1 MKLKFIVQARVMAC
15 VAFLMLSV
23 GFGLS
28 QKMPATKNANINVI
42 TPPIGFDTTSAFNGY
57 LSIQNSAAIMML
69 QLDNSNYIRIV
80 EAIDQDY
87 MDRNKLILK
96 SKEDIVTRSGS
107 KGKGLTFSFELNGNT
122 FIRKMVFIGNTK
134 KTLWLNITYPMDL
147 EELLSGP
154 INSSI
159 ATANIEL
166 LD

>member
-28 QKMPATKNANINVI
+28 QKMPTTKNANINVI

-69 QLDNSNYIRIV
+69 QLDNSNYIRIA

>member
-69 QLDNSNYIRIV
+69 QLDNSNDSRIAD
-80 EAIDQDY
+80 AIDQDY

>member
-1 MKLKFIVQARVMAC
+1 MKFKFLVLTHHLVLFS
-15 VAFLMLSV
+15 FLILSV
-23 GFGLS
+23 GFGIS
-28 QKMPATKNANINVI
+28 QKIPATKNANINAI

-57 LSIQNSAAIMML
+57 LSMQNSAAIMML

-154 INSSI
+154 IENCI
-159 ATANIEL
+159 ATSNIEL

>member
-57 LSIQNSAAIMML
+57 LSIQNSAALMML
-69 QLDNSNYIRIV
+69 QLDNSNYIRIA

-96 SKEDIVTRSGS
+96 SKEDFVTRSGS

>member
-69 QLDNSNYIRIV
+69 QLDNSNYIRIA

-147 EELLSGP
+147 EELLSEP
-154 INSSI
+154 IDNSI

>member
-69 QLDNSNYIRIV
+69 QLDNSNYIRIA

-147 EELLSGP
+147 EELLSSP

>member
-23 GFGLS
+23 GLGLS

-69 QLDNSNYIRIV
+69 QLDNSNYIRIA

>member
-1 MKLKFIVQARVMAC
+1 MKLKFIVQTRLLVC
-15 VAFLMLSV
+15 VLFLMFSLSI
-23 GFGLS
+23 GLS
-28 QKMPATKNANINVI
+28 QKMPATKNANINAI
-42 TPPIGFDTTSAFNGY
+42 IPPIGFDTTSAFNGY
-57 LSIQNSAAIMML
+57 LSMQNSAAIMML
-69 QLDNSNYIRIV
+69 QLENSNYIRIV

-96 SKEDIVTRSGS
+96 SKEDIKTRSGS

-147 EELLSGP
+147 DELLSGP
-154 INSSI
+154 IENSI
-159 ATANIEL
+159 ATADIDL

>member
-1 MKLKFIVQARVMAC
+1 MMLKFIVHARVLAC
-15 VAFLMLSV
+15 VSFLIISV

-42 TPPIGFDTTSAFNGY
+42 RPPIGFDTTSAFNGY
-57 LSIQNSAAIMML
+57 LSMQNSAAIMIL

-122 FIRKMVFIGNTK
+122 FIRKMVFIGDTK

>member
-1 MKLKFIVQARVMAC
+1 MMLKFIVHTHVLAC
-15 VAFLMLSV
+15 VSFLIISV

-42 TPPIGFDTTSAFNGY
+42 RPPIGFDTTSAFNGY
-57 LSIQNSAAIMML
+57 LSMQNSAAIMIL

-122 FIRKMVFIGNTK
+122 FIRKMVFIGDTK

>member
-1 MKLKFIVQARVMAC
+1 MKFKFLVLTHHLVLFS
-15 VAFLMLSV
+15 FLILSV
-23 GFGLS
+23 GFGIS
-28 QKMPATKNANINVI
+28 QKIPATKNANINAI

-57 LSIQNSAAIMML
+57 LSMQNSAAIMML
-69 QLDNSNYIRIV
+69 QLDDSNYIRIV

-154 INSSI
+154 IENCI
-159 ATANIEL
+159 ATSNIEL